1 MAASRLWD
9 RILADFLKTLVL
21 AAGLVTGIFGASPGR
36 AESGVFETK
45 AEQAYLI
52 EDSTGTLLYAKN
64 PDALF
69 PPASLLKL
77 ATAEYVFNEL
87 KQGHVTEDTEYK
99 VSEYAWRTGGALSR
113 TSAMFAALNSHI
125 RIIDLLRG
133 VIVQLANDGCIIL
146 AEGLTGS
153 ESAFA
158 DLLTKRA
165 RALGLTKSVFANSN
179 GLPNAKSVTTAR
191 ELILL
196 ARYIHS
202 TYPDYFKLYSE
213 KEFEWNKIDQRNRNP
228 LVAQNIGVDGFATG
242 FAEGSGYAIVLT
254 AERNGTRLFLALGGL
269 KTDKE
274 RAEEARRVLD
284 WGFTNFTKHTVF
296 RKDEVIAEAPVFG
309 GDSGHVPLRAHSDV
323 DIFVSMDNPDRIRAR
338 IAYTWPLK
346 APVKDDQKI
355 GTMTITVGDRPVRD
369 VDVYASAAIGT
380 GSLTSKAFDG
390 LKELLFFWL

>member
-1 MAASRLWD
+1 
-9 RILADFLKTLVL
+9 LADFLRKLVL
-21 AAGLVTGIFGASPGR
+21 AAGLVAGLFCASPLS
-36 AESGVFETK
+36 AQPAVFESK

-52 EDSTGTLLYAKN
+52 EDSTGTVLYSKN

-87 KQGHVTEDTEYK
+87 KQGHVTEDTQYK

-113 TSAMFAALNSHI
+113 TSAMFAALNSRI
-125 RIIDLLRG
+125 RVIDLLRG
-133 VIVQLANDGCIIL
+133 VVIQLANDGCIIL
-146 AEGLTGS
+146 AEGLAGS

-165 RALGLTKSVFANSN
+165 RMLGLTKSVFANSN
-179 GLPNAKSVTTAR
+179 GLPNARSTTTAR
-191 ELILL
+191 ELVML
-196 ARYIHS
+196 ARHIHS
-202 TYPDYFKLYSE
+202 AYPDYFKLYSE
-213 KEFEWNKIDQRNRNP
+213 KQFEWNKINQRNRNP
-228 LVAQNIGVDGFATG
+228 LVAQNIGVDGFAAG
-242 FAEGSGYAIVLT
+242 YAEGAGYAIVVT

-274 RAEEARRVLD
+274 RIEETRRVLD
-284 WGFTNFTKHTVF
+284 WGFTNFTRHTVF
-296 RKDEVIAEAPVFG
+296 KNDEVIAEAPVFG
-309 GDSGHVPLRAHSDV
+309 GDRSHVPLRAHTDV
-323 DIFVSMDNPDRIRAR
+323 DIFIPVDNPDRIRAR

-355 GTMTITVGDRPVRD
+355 GTMTITIGDRPVRD